1 MDEFKIITFLAQV
14 SLIKPVTNAWSE
26 RGANTVKRV
35 KSCRRSTMINDL
47 LNALLNISINGPAYN
62 SNDTKQLISEA
73 AVKFESSKRQKKPNS
88 YRSCTKQRLAST
100 QVTQVPSSCHFIE
113 SDDKDIKQDLVEE
126 ASNAI
131 STNIVRKRVVT
142 WILWMAFNSFKPRSA
157 NYFMISKLFCTIKLL
172 KVLRCWHFLA
182 DLLAIPHWITLL
194 MQ

>member
-73 AVKFESSKRQKKPNS
+73 AVKFESSKRQKKA
-88 YRSCTKQRLAST
+88 KQLSKLY
-100 QVTQVPSSCHFIE
+100 Q
-113 SDDKDIKQDLVEE
+113 
-126 ASNAI
+126 
-131 STNIVRKRVVT
+131 TNISKYSS
-142 WILWMAFNSFKPRSA
+142 NSSS
-157 NYFMISKLFCTIKLL
+157 I
-172 KVLRCWHFLA
+172 
-182 DLLAIPHWITLL
+182 
-194 MQ
+194 